1 LFCYPSTLIFN
12 QILSLTK
19 TMNDQFEL
27 FQDEN
32 THRSI
37 SVRGPS
43 IQPTVLPTNGTQDGF
58 GPSKGVLSSRK
69 ALGNITNNTGSF
81 SVSHK
86 QALGGNPSH
95 NNKNVGQQH
104 RNRRVD
110 GKPSFSKTLAESEAV
125 EIDKRLDDL
134 VKGGIE
140 RSAGP
145 TWEEQQALKE
155 LEMESA
161 FPWGIVDNYE
171 QITRSRMSNIFREIV
186 NENKVEAKVRYLMY
200 V

>member
-1 LFCYPSTLIFN
+1 
-12 QILSLTK
+12 
-19 TMNDQFEL
+19 MNDQFEL

-32 THRSI
+32 AHRSL

-43 IQPTVLPTNGTQDGF
+43 VQSNVLPTTGTQDGF
-58 GPSKGVLSSRK
+58 GPSKTVLSSRK
-69 ALGNITNNTGSF
+69 ALGNITNNSGSF

-86 QALGGNPSH
+86 QALGNPSH
-95 NNKNVGQQH
+95 NNKNVEQQH

-110 GKPSFSKTLAESEAV
+110 GKPSFSKTLAGREAAD
-125 EIDKRLDDL
+125 IDKRLDDL

-155 LEMESA
+155 LELESA
-161 FPWGIVDNYE
+161 FPWSIMDNHE
-171 QITRSRMSNIFREIV
+171 QITRSRMSNICKEIV
-186 NENKVEAKVRYLMY
+186 HENEVEAKVRDLVYAWSLKCTLTFSMVTAEACWY
-200 V
+200 